1 MTAVTGNAL
10 NTDMSKQFQISR
22 RTFIRTCTVTA
33 ATTGLPL
40 WFVFGNND
48 FDRAGLQAAG
58 AAMGAKCLGAFGDVT
73 LAGKRIALFH
83 GDDFVRRQR
92 WVDSGVYDYALS
104 GHTHKRLDGRRGR
117 TREINPGALHR
128 AAEKT
133 VALLDLASDKLEFLT
148 VEAGGSYYRGAK
160 QEGVNWAW
168 HDSNVR
174 PRRYQRRAL
183 TN

>member
-1 MTAVTGNAL
+1 MLIAILADTHDNARTTRAAIEL
-10 NTDMSKQFQISR
+10 VRPRGVGAWLHCGDMCAPAMLDLF
-22 RTFIRTCTVTA
+22 A
-33 ATTGLPL
+33 GLPL

-148 VEAGGSYYRGAK
+148 VEAGGSY
-160 QEGVNWAW
+160 
-168 HDSNVR
+168 
-174 PRRYQRRAL
+174 
-183 TN
+183 